1 MFQGLHHHLLDDKG
15 RVAFP
20 APFRQKLQEMGAQDR
35 FILTQSL
42 YEPCLVAWTEAEFEA
57 RAKKLRS
64 LPPSNPAVM
73 WFKRIVVASASPMT
87 IDKAG
92 RISVPKELR
101 DYAGLE
107 REVVWAG
114 MDETIE
120 LWSKARL
127 DEAIKKRREDAATL
141 EAWRR
146 TLEEHG
152 L

>member
-1 MFQGLHHHLLDDKG
+1 MFQGLHHHLLDEKG

-20 APFRQKLQEMGAQDR
+20 APLRQSLQDMGAGDR
-35 FILTQSL
+35 FILTQSF
-42 YEPCLVAWTEAEFEA
+42 YEPCLVALTEPEFQA
-57 RAKKLRS
+57 QAAKVRT

-73 WFKRIVVASASPMT
+73 EFKRVVIASATVMT

-92 RISVPKELR
+92 RVSVPKELR

-114 MDETIE
+114 VIDTIE
-120 LWSKARL
+120 LWSKARW
-127 DEAIKKRREDAATL
+127 DDRNARRLQDKVAL